1 MCVCA
6 SSGIRGY
13 NSAWPAPAL
22 AGRFIFYVLYQ
33 HTHTPALLSPAACAK
48 ESRESVCVCILL
60 FTLVFF
66 MEGAGRLWRP
76 VSARYRPTLQIYK
89 TCSSLVF
96 FPTSPFPIT
105 PRFIF
110 IHISWILIVRFKFNS
125 NKSQTRRSSAHR
137 AHTRTLR
144 RLPWL
149 IRRRIYFSL
158 NWETSKLNYAK
169 IILWC

>member
-1 MCVCA
+1 VCVRA

-33 HTHTPALLSPAACAK
+33 HTHTLSADSFAG
-48 ESRESVCVCILL
+48 SRREPECVCILL

-66 MEGAGRLWRP
+66 TEGRGGFEGRWVLVTGPLFKSTRHAAH
-76 VSARYRPTLQIYK
+76 SFF
-89 TCSSLVF
+89 SL
-96 FPTSPFPIT
+96 P
-105 PRFIF
+105 PRSQLLRDLFLY
-110 IHISWILIVRFKFNS
+110 ISWILIVRFEFNS

-137 AHTRTLR
+137 AHTRTLA

-149 IRRRIYFSL
+149 FKRPKASL
-158 NWETSKLNYAK
+158 T
-169 IILWC
+169 

>member
-1 MCVCA
+1 VCVRA

-33 HTHTPALLSPAACAK
+33 HTHTLLWLGAAAK
-48 ESRESVCVCILL
+48 DSAQRVCVCILL

-66 MEGAGRLWRP
+66 TEGRGGFEGRWVLVTGPLFKSTRHAAH
-76 VSARYRPTLQIYK
+76 SFF
-89 TCSSLVF
+89 SL
-96 FPTSPFPIT
+96 P
-105 PRFIF
+105 PRSQLLRDLFLY
-110 IHISWILIVRFKFNS
+110 ISWILIVRFEFNS

-137 AHTRTLR
+137 AHTRTLA

-149 IRRRIYFSL
+149 FKRPKASL
-158 NWETSKLNYAK
+158 T
-169 IILWC
+169 